1 MDILFC
7 KIRRGNRKSPDNG
20 QGKERLDE
28 MNLTGKR
35 VYHRKFGD
43 GIITEQK
50 ETTIAVAF
58 WNETKMFSYP
68 DCFQTFLEILDTD
81 LKEEIQEEV
90 SHHEHTETAEK
101 KQRINELQTSISSN
115 RHREKDKSVQIKP
128 FASVADFCQ
137 AYRMA
142 LSAEISF
149 IRMTG
154 GKHILLQEGKRI
166 GRDNG
171 QFVYLFESEDE
182 LNYPE
187 GTPVTIWKG
196 QSQISG
202 KILNCEAFS
211 VYVISELD
219 LGAEVEM
226 LNISAEA
233 CYLLQSVSERL
244 MDLSLEPSE
253 IAQNLI
259 CNGWKEIDYRNSD
272 IAKGQETAVRMS
284 LEQPITFVWG
294 PPGTGKTQTLAK
306 IAWAHIDKGERVLM
320 LSYSNV
326 SVDGAILRVA
336 SLKNEV
342 FLGQLVRYGFPK
354 DKRIS
359 EHPYL
364 SSYNLAI
371 NNYPDLLK
379 RRTQLQAEKK
389 RLEKNDP
396 KLIQV
401 EKELNEI
408 RRELRTAESQCVRN
422 AKFVA
427 TTVSKAIVDKE
438 IRNGSFDVV
447 IFDEA
452 SMATIPQI
460 AYAAKLARKNF
471 VCMGDFRQLPP
482 IVQSSK
488 ESPLNADIFQYCGI
502 TQAVDQGSNHK
513 WLCLLDTQYRMH
525 PEIADFAGRSIY
537 NGLLKSANGMTEKR
551 EKTVMA
557 EPFAGRA
564 MEFVDL
570 SGTMSTCIKSSDD
583 SHANVLSAFVTFSL
597 ALKAAQTQEVGII
610 TPYHAQSRLLHAM
623 VRDVNEL
630 EALPHTIKCATVHQ
644 FQGSEEDVI
653 VYDAVDCYRLPF
665 PGALI
670 ASTAGRYADRLFNVA
685 MTRSKGKF
693 ICVANGSFMRNKGMS
708 ENLMFMQMLKSYR
721 ATAPMIPEIIR
732 PDDDLEKYYFDFV
745 EKENQVDEF
754 IKDLAT
760 ARREIRIDIPD
771 SPANSD
777 INTTR
782 IAQALAEAQSRGV
795 KVFVRSESKKNLH
808 PTLKYFAV
816 ENHYLTDPVSLIDKT
831 VTWFGMPESAACFK
845 IEGRTSAIN
854 NRPCIRFWGTHTA
867 KILYGLLEM
876 SQVMDQA
883 KTVEKDAQGTLITDK
898 LSDYVLA
905 HKKCPVCGKP
915 MQLKKSRNQKY
926 FLSCSGYPSCKH
938 TEFVE
943 TEFVEEY
950 FYHKGNK
957 NGMLCPRCGCSL
969 EARISRY
976 GIYVQCCGGKRHK
989 YGLDEI

>member
-1 MDILFC
+1 MD
-7 KIRRGNRKSPDNG
+7 
-20 QGKERLDE
+20 
-28 MNLTGKR
+28 LTGKR
-35 VYHRKFGD
+35 VHHQSFGD
-43 GIITEQK
+43 GVITEQK
-50 ETTIAVAF
+50 KTTIVVTFRDGA
-58 WNETKMFSYP
+58 KMFSYP
-68 DCFQTFLEILDTD
+68 GCFQTYLKILDTD
-81 LKEEIQEEV
+81 LKEDVQEVV
-90 SHHEHTETAEK
+90 SQHEHAETAER

-115 RHREKDKSVQIKP
+115 RRQEKDKSVQIKP

-171 QFVYLFESEDE
+171 QFVYLLESEDE

-211 VYVISELD
+211 VYLISELD

-226 LNISAEA
+226 LDISAEA

-253 IAQNLI
+253 IAQDLI
-259 CNGWKEIDYRNSD
+259 CNGLKEIDYRNSD

-326 SVDGAILRVA
+326 SVDGAILRVT
-336 SLKNEV
+336 SLKNDV
-342 FLGQLVRYGFPK
+342 FPGQLVRYGFPK

-401 EKELNEI
+401 EKELNKI
-408 RRELRTAESQCVRN
+408 RRELRAAESQCVRN

-438 IRNGSFDVV
+438 IRNGAFDVV

-630 EALPHTIKCATVHQ
+630 EALPHAIKCATVHQ

-708 ENLMFMQMLKSYR
+708 ENLMFMQMLKSYH

-732 PDDDLEKYYFDFV
+732 PNDDLEKYYFDFV

-760 ARREIRIDIPD
+760 ARREVRIDIPD

-777 INTTR
+777 INITR

-795 KVFVRSESKKNLH
+795 KVFVRAESKKNLH

-816 ENHYLTDPVSLIDKT
+816 ENHYLTDPIALIDKT

-883 KTVEKDAQGTLITDK
+883 KTVEKDAQGNLITDK

-969 EARISRY
+969 EAKISRY

>member
-1 MDILFC
+1 MFC
-7 KIRRGNRKSPDNG
+7 KIRQGNRKSPDNG

-28 MNLTGKR
+28 MDLTGKR
-35 VYHRKFGD
+35 VHHRSFGD
-43 GIITEQK
+43 GVITEQK
-50 ETTIAVAF
+50 KTTIVVTFRDGA
-58 WNETKMFSYP
+58 KMFSYP
-68 DCFQTFLEILDTD
+68 GCFQTYLKILDTD
-81 LKEEIQEEV
+81 LKEDVQEVV
-90 SHHEHTETAEK
+90 SQHEHAETAER

-115 RHREKDKSVQIKP
+115 RRQEKDKSVQIKP

-171 QFVYLFESEDE
+171 QFVYLLESEDE

-211 VYVISELD
+211 VYLISELD

-253 IAQNLI
+253 IAQDLI
-259 CNGWKEIDYRNSD
+259 CNGLKEIDYRNSD

-294 PPGTGKTQTLAK
+294 PPGTGKTQTLAE

-326 SVDGAILRVA
+326 SVDGAILRVT
-336 SLKNEV
+336 SLKNDV
-342 FLGQLVRYGFPK
+342 FPGQLVRYGFPK

-408 RRELRTAESQCVRN
+408 RRELRAAESQCVRN

-438 IRNGSFDVV
+438 IRNGAFDVV

-630 EALPHTIKCATVHQ
+630 EALPHAIKCATVHQ

-732 PDDDLEKYYFDFV
+732 PNDDLEKYYFDFV

-760 ARREIRIDIPD
+760 ARREVRIDIPD

-795 KVFVRSESKKNLH
+795 KVFVRAESKKNLH

-816 ENHYLTDPVSLIDKT
+816 ENHYLTDPIALIDKT

-883 KTVEKDAQGTLITDK
+883 KTVEKDAQGNLITDK

-969 EARISRY
+969 EAKISRY

>member
-1 MDILFC
+1 MFC
-7 KIRRGNRKSPDNG
+7 KIRPGNRKSPDNG

-28 MNLTGKR
+28 MDLTGKR
-35 VYHRKFGD
+35 VHHRSFGD
-43 GIITEQK
+43 GVITEQK
-50 ETTIAVAF
+50 KTTIVVTFRDGA
-58 WNETKMFSYP
+58 KMFSYP
-68 DCFQTFLEILDTD
+68 GCFQTYLKILDTD
-81 LKEEIQEEV
+81 LKEDVQEVV
-90 SHHEHTETAEK
+90 SQHEHAETAER

-115 RHREKDKSVQIKP
+115 RRQEKDKSVQIKP
-128 FASVADFCQ
+128 FAAVADFCQ

-171 QFVYLFESEDE
+171 QFVYLLESEDE

-211 VYVISELD
+211 VYLISELD

-226 LNISAEA
+226 LDISAEA

-253 IAQNLI
+253 IAQDLI
-259 CNGWKEIDYRNSD
+259 CNGLKEIDYRNSD

-326 SVDGAILRVA
+326 SVDGAILRVT
-336 SLKNEV
+336 SLKNDA
-342 FLGQLVRYGFPK
+342 FPGQLVRYGFPK

-408 RRELRTAESQCVRN
+408 RRELRAAESQCVRN

-438 IRNGSFDVV
+438 IRNGAFDVV

-525 PEIADFAGRSIY
+525 PEIADFAGRFIY

-630 EALPHTIKCATVHQ
+630 EALPHAIKCATVHQ

-732 PDDDLEKYYFDFV
+732 PNDDLEKYYFDFV

-760 ARREIRIDIPD
+760 ARREVRIDIPD

-795 KVFVRSESKKNLH
+795 KVFVRAESKKNLH

-816 ENHYLTDPVSLIDKT
+816 ENHYLTDPIALIDKT

-883 KTVEKDAQGTLITDK
+883 KTVEKDAQGNLITDK

-969 EARISRY
+969 EAKISRY

>member
-1 MDILFC
+1 MD
-7 KIRRGNRKSPDNG
+7 
-20 QGKERLDE
+20 
-28 MNLTGKR
+28 LTGKR
-35 VYHRKFGD
+35 VHHRSFGD
-43 GIITEQK
+43 GVITEQK
-50 ETTIAVAF
+50 KTTIVVTFRDGA
-58 WNETKMFSYP
+58 KMFSYP
-68 DCFQTFLEILDTD
+68 GCFQTYLKILDTD
-81 LKEEIQEEV
+81 LKEDVQEVV
-90 SHHEHTETAEK
+90 SQHEHAETAER

-115 RHREKDKSVQIKP
+115 RRQEKDKSVQIKP

-171 QFVYLFESEDE
+171 QFVYLLESEDE

-211 VYVISELD
+211 VYLISELD

-253 IAQNLI
+253 IAQDLI
-259 CNGWKEIDYRNSD
+259 CNGLKEIDYRNSD

-326 SVDGAILRVA
+326 SVDGAILRVT
-336 SLKNEV
+336 SLKNDV
-342 FLGQLVRYGFPK
+342 FPGQLVRYGFPK

-389 RLEKNDP
+389 RVEKNDP

-408 RRELRTAESQCVRN
+408 RRELRAAESQCVRN

-438 IRNGSFDVV
+438 IRNGAFDVV

-630 EALPHTIKCATVHQ
+630 EALPHAIKCATVHQ

-732 PDDDLEKYYFDFV
+732 PNDDLEKYYFDFV

-760 ARREIRIDIPD
+760 ARREVRIDIPD

-795 KVFVRSESKKNLH
+795 KVFVRAESKKNLH

-816 ENHYLTDPVSLIDKT
+816 ENHYLTDPIALIDKT

-883 KTVEKDAQGTLITDK
+883 KTVEKDAQGNLITDK

-969 EARISRY
+969 EAKISRY

>member
-1 MDILFC
+1 MFC
-7 KIRRGNRKSPDNG
+7 KIRQGNRKSPDNG

-28 MNLTGKR
+28 MDLTGKR
-35 VYHRKFGD
+35 VHHRSFGD
-43 GIITEQK
+43 GVITEQK
-50 ETTIAVAF
+50 KTTIVVTFRDGA
-58 WNETKMFSYP
+58 KMFSYP
-68 DCFQTFLEILDTD
+68 GCFQTYLKILDTD
-81 LKEEIQEEV
+81 LKEDVQEVV
-90 SHHEHTETAEK
+90 SQHEHAETAER

-115 RHREKDKSVQIKP
+115 RRQEKDKSVQIKP

-171 QFVYLFESEDE
+171 QFVYLLESEDE

-211 VYVISELD
+211 VYLISELD

-253 IAQNLI
+253 IAQDLI
-259 CNGWKEIDYRNSD
+259 CNGLKEIDYRNSD
-272 IAKGQETAVRMS
+272 IAKGQETEVRMS

-326 SVDGAILRVA
+326 SVDGAILRVT
-336 SLKNEV
+336 SLKNDV
-342 FLGQLVRYGFPK
+342 FPGQLVRYGFPK

-408 RRELRTAESQCVRN
+408 RRELRAAESQCVRN

-438 IRNGSFDVV
+438 IRNGAFDVV

-630 EALPHTIKCATVHQ
+630 EALPHAIKCATVHQ

-732 PDDDLEKYYFDFV
+732 PNDDLEKYYFDFV

-760 ARREIRIDIPD
+760 ARREVRIDIPD

-795 KVFVRSESKKNLH
+795 KVFVRAESKKNLH

-816 ENHYLTDPVSLIDKT
+816 ENHYLTDPIALIDKT

-883 KTVEKDAQGTLITDK
+883 KTVEKDAQGNLITDK

-969 EARISRY
+969 EAKISRY

>member
-1 MDILFC
+1 MD
-7 KIRRGNRKSPDNG
+7 
-20 QGKERLDE
+20 
-28 MNLTGKR
+28 LTGKR
-35 VYHRKFGD
+35 VHHRSFGD
-43 GIITEQK
+43 GVITEQK
-50 ETTIAVAF
+50 KTTIVVTFRDGA
-58 WNETKMFSYP
+58 KMFSYP
-68 DCFQTFLEILDTD
+68 DCFQTYLKILDTD
-81 LKEEIQEEV
+81 LKEDVQEVV
-90 SHHEHTETAEK
+90 SQHEHAETAER

-115 RHREKDKSVQIKP
+115 RRQEKDKSVQIKP

-171 QFVYLFESEDE
+171 QFVYLLESEDE

-211 VYVISELD
+211 VYLISELD

-253 IAQNLI
+253 IAQDLI
-259 CNGWKEIDYRNSD
+259 CNGLKEIDYRNSD

-326 SVDGAILRVA
+326 SVDGAILRVT
-336 SLKNEV
+336 SLKNDV
-342 FLGQLVRYGFPK
+342 FPGQLVRYGFPK

-408 RRELRTAESQCVRN
+408 RRELRAAESQCVRN

-438 IRNGSFDVV
+438 IRNGAFDVV

-557 EPFAGRA
+557 EPFAGHA

-732 PDDDLEKYYFDFV
+732 PDDDLEKYYLDFV

-795 KVFVRSESKKNLH
+795 KVFVRAESKKNLH

-816 ENHYLTDPVSLIDKT
+816 ENHYLTDPVALIDKT

-883 KTVEKDAQGTLITDK
+883 KTVEKDAQGNLITDK

-969 EARISRY
+969 EAKISRY

>member
-1 MDILFC
+1 MFC
-7 KIRRGNRKSPDNG
+7 KIRQGNRKSPDNG

-28 MNLTGKR
+28 MDLTGKR
-35 VYHRKFGD
+35 VHHRSFGD
-43 GIITEQK
+43 GVITEQK
-50 ETTIAVAF
+50 KTTIVVTFRDGA
-58 WNETKMFSYP
+58 KMFSYP
-68 DCFQTFLEILDTD
+68 GCFQTYLKILDTD
-81 LKEEIQEEV
+81 LKEDVQEVV
-90 SHHEHTETAEK
+90 SQHEHAETAER

-115 RHREKDKSVQIKP
+115 RRQEKDKSVQIKP

-171 QFVYLFESEDE
+171 RFVYLLESEDE

-202 KILNCEAFS
+202 KILNGEAFS
-211 VYVISELD
+211 VYLISELD

-226 LNISAEA
+226 LDISAEA

-253 IAQNLI
+253 IAQDLI
-259 CNGWKEIDYRNSD
+259 CNGLKEIDYRNSD

-326 SVDGAILRVA
+326 SVDGAILRVT
-336 SLKNEV
+336 SLKNDV
-342 FLGQLVRYGFPK
+342 FPGQLVRYGFPK

-438 IRNGSFDVV
+438 IRNGAFDVV

-525 PEIADFAGRSIY
+525 PEIADFEGRSIY

-630 EALPHTIKCATVHQ
+630 EALPHAIKCATVHQ

-721 ATAPMIPEIIR
+721 TTAPMIPEIIC
-732 PDDDLEKYYFDFV
+732 PNDDLEKYYFDFV

-760 ARREIRIDIPD
+760 ARREVRIDIPD

-795 KVFVRSESKKNLH
+795 KVFVRAESKKNLH

-816 ENHYLTDPVSLIDKT
+816 ENHYLTDPIALIDKT

-876 SQVMDQA
+876 SHVMDQA
-883 KTVEKDAQGTLITDK
+883 KTVEKDAQGNLITDK

-969 EARISRY
+969 EAKISRY

>member
-1 MDILFC
+1 MD
-7 KIRRGNRKSPDNG
+7 
-20 QGKERLDE
+20 
-28 MNLTGKR
+28 LTGKR
-35 VYHRKFGD
+35 VHHRSFGD
-43 GIITEQK
+43 GVITEQK
-50 ETTIAVAF
+50 KTTIVVTFRDGA
-58 WNETKMFSYP
+58 KMFSYP
-68 DCFQTFLEILDTD
+68 GCFQTYLKILDTD
-81 LKEEIQEEV
+81 LKEDVQEVV
-90 SHHEHTETAEK
+90 SQHEHAETAER

-115 RHREKDKSVQIKP
+115 RRQEKDKSVQIKP

-171 QFVYLFESEDE
+171 QFVYLLESEDE

-211 VYVISELD
+211 VYLISELD

-253 IAQNLI
+253 IAQDLI
-259 CNGWKEIDYRNSD
+259 CNGLKEIDYRNSD

-326 SVDGAILRVA
+326 SVDGAILRVT
-336 SLKNEV
+336 SLKNDV
-342 FLGQLVRYGFPK
+342 FPGQLVRYGFPK

-408 RRELRTAESQCVRN
+408 RRELRAAESQCVRN

-438 IRNGSFDVV
+438 IRNGAFDVV

-630 EALPHTIKCATVHQ
+630 EALPHAIKCATVHQ

-732 PDDDLEKYYFDFV
+732 PDDDLEKYYLDFV

-795 KVFVRSESKKNLH
+795 KVFVRAESKKNLH

-816 ENHYLTDPVSLIDKT
+816 ENHYLTDPVALIDKT

-883 KTVEKDAQGTLITDK
+883 KTVEKDAQGNLITDK

-969 EARISRY
+969 EAKISRY

>member
-1 MDILFC
+1 MFC
-7 KIRRGNRKSPDNG
+7 KIRQDNRKSPDNG

-28 MNLTGKR
+28 MDLTGKR
-35 VYHRKFGD
+35 VHHRSFGD
-43 GIITEQK
+43 GVITEQK
-50 ETTIAVAF
+50 KTTIVVTFRDGA
-58 WNETKMFSYP
+58 KMFSYP
-68 DCFQTFLEILDTD
+68 GCFQTYLKILDTD
-81 LKEEIQEEV
+81 LKEDVQEVV
-90 SHHEHTETAEK
+90 SQHEHAETAER

-115 RHREKDKSVQIKP
+115 RRQEKDKSVQIKP

-171 QFVYLFESEDE
+171 QFVYLLESEDE

-211 VYVISELD
+211 VYLISELD

-253 IAQNLI
+253 IAQDLI
-259 CNGWKEIDYRNSD
+259 CNGLKEIDYRNSD

-326 SVDGAILRVA
+326 SVDGAILRVT
-336 SLKNEV
+336 SLKNDV
-342 FLGQLVRYGFPK
+342 FPGQLVRYGFPK

-408 RRELRTAESQCVRN
+408 RRELRAAESQCVRN

-438 IRNGSFDVV
+438 IRNGAFDVV

-630 EALPHTIKCATVHQ
+630 EALPHAIKCATVHQ

-732 PDDDLEKYYFDFV
+732 PNDDLEKYYFDFV

-760 ARREIRIDIPD
+760 ARREVRIDIPD

-795 KVFVRSESKKNLH
+795 KVFVRAESKKNLH

-816 ENHYLTDPVSLIDKT
+816 ENHYLTDPIALIDKT

-883 KTVEKDAQGTLITDK
+883 KTVEKDAQGNLITDK

-969 EARISRY
+969 EAKISRY

>member
-1 MDILFC
+1 MD
-7 KIRRGNRKSPDNG
+7 
-20 QGKERLDE
+20 
-28 MNLTGKR
+28 LTGKR
-35 VYHRKFGD
+35 VHHRSFGD
-43 GIITEQK
+43 GVITEQK
-50 ETTIAVAF
+50 KTTIVVTFRDGA
-58 WNETKMFSYP
+58 KMFSYP
-68 DCFQTFLEILDTD
+68 GCFQTYLKILDTD
-81 LKEEIQEEV
+81 LKEDVQEVV
-90 SHHEHTETAEK
+90 SQHEHAETAER

-115 RHREKDKSVQIKP
+115 RRQEKDKSVQIKP

-171 QFVYLFESEDE
+171 RFVYLLESEDE

-202 KILNCEAFS
+202 KILNGEAFS
-211 VYVISELD
+211 VYLISELD

-226 LNISAEA
+226 LDISAEA

-253 IAQNLI
+253 IAQDLI
-259 CNGWKEIDYRNSD
+259 CNGLKEIDYRNSD

-326 SVDGAILRVA
+326 SVDGAILRVT
-336 SLKNEV
+336 SLKNDV
-342 FLGQLVRYGFPK
+342 FPGQLVRYGFPK

-438 IRNGSFDVV
+438 IRNGAFDVV

-630 EALPHTIKCATVHQ
+630 EALPHAIKCATVHQ

-721 ATAPMIPEIIR
+721 TTAPMIPEIIC
-732 PDDDLEKYYFDFV
+732 PNDDLEKYYFDFV

-795 KVFVRSESKKNLH
+795 KVFVRAESKKNLH

-816 ENHYLTDPVSLIDKT
+816 ENHYLTDPIALIDKT

-876 SQVMDQA
+876 SHVMDQA
-883 KTVEKDAQGTLITDK
+883 KTVEKDAQGNLITDK

-969 EARISRY
+969 EAKISRY

>member
-1 MDILFC
+1 MFC
-7 KIRRGNRKSPDNG
+7 KIRQGNRKSPDNG

-28 MNLTGKR
+28 MDLTGKR
-35 VYHRKFGD
+35 VHHRSFGD
-43 GIITEQK
+43 GVITEQK
-50 ETTIAVAF
+50 KTTIVVTFRDGA
-58 WNETKMFSYP
+58 KMFSYP
-68 DCFQTFLEILDTD
+68 GCFQTYLKILDTD
-81 LKEEIQEEV
+81 LKEDVQEVV
-90 SHHEHTETAEK
+90 SQHEHAETAER

-115 RHREKDKSVQIKP
+115 RRQEKDKSVQIKP

-171 QFVYLFESEDE
+171 QFVYLLESEDE

-211 VYVISELD
+211 VYLISELD

-253 IAQNLI
+253 IAQDLI
-259 CNGWKEIDYRNSD
+259 CNGLKEIDYRNSD

-326 SVDGAILRVA
+326 SVDGAILRVT
-336 SLKNEV
+336 SLKNDV
-342 FLGQLVRYGFPK
+342 FPGQLVRYGFPK

-408 RRELRTAESQCVRN
+408 RRELRAAESQCVRN

-438 IRNGSFDVV
+438 IRNGAFDVV

-630 EALPHTIKCATVHQ
+630 EALPHAIKCATVHQ

-732 PDDDLEKYYFDFV
+732 PNDDLEKYYFDFV

-760 ARREIRIDIPD
+760 ARREVRIDIPD

-795 KVFVRSESKKNLH
+795 KVFVRAESKKNLH

-816 ENHYLTDPVSLIDKT
+816 ENHYLTDPIALIDKT

-845 IEGRTSAIN
+845 IEGRISAIN

-883 KTVEKDAQGTLITDK
+883 KTVEKDAQGNLITDK

-969 EARISRY
+969 EAKISRY

>member
-1 MDILFC
+1 MD
-7 KIRRGNRKSPDNG
+7 
-20 QGKERLDE
+20 
-28 MNLTGKR
+28 LTGKR
-35 VYHRKFGD
+35 VHHRSFGD
-43 GIITEQK
+43 GVITEQK
-50 ETTIAVAF
+50 KTTIVVTFRDGA
-58 WNETKMFSYP
+58 KMFSYP
-68 DCFQTFLEILDTD
+68 GCFQTYLKILDTD
-81 LKEEIQEEV
+81 LKEDVQEVV
-90 SHHEHTETAEK
+90 SQHEHAETAER

-115 RHREKDKSVQIKP
+115 RRQEKDKSVQIKP

-171 QFVYLFESEDE
+171 QFVYLLESEDE

-211 VYVISELD
+211 VYLISELD

-226 LNISAEA
+226 LDISAEA

-253 IAQNLI
+253 IAQDLI
-259 CNGWKEIDYRNSD
+259 CNGLKEIDYRNSD

-326 SVDGAILRVA
+326 SVDGAILRVT
-336 SLKNEV
+336 SLKNDV
-342 FLGQLVRYGFPK
+342 FPGQLVRYGFPK

-438 IRNGSFDVV
+438 IRNGAFDVV

-630 EALPHTIKCATVHQ
+630 EALPHAIKCATVHQ

-760 ARREIRIDIPD
+760 ARREVRIDIPD

-795 KVFVRSESKKNLH
+795 KVFVRAESKKNLH

-816 ENHYLTDPVSLIDKT
+816 ENHYLTDPVTLIDKT

-845 IEGRTSAIN
+845 IDGRTSAIN

-883 KTVEKDAQGTLITDK
+883 KTVEKDAQGNLITDK

-969 EARISRY
+969 EAKISRY

>member
-1 MDILFC
+1 MFC
-7 KIRRGNRKSPDNG
+7 KIRQGNRKSPDNG

-28 MNLTGKR
+28 MDLTGKR
-35 VYHRKFGD
+35 VHHRSFGD
-43 GIITEQK
+43 GVITEQK
-50 ETTIAVAF
+50 KTTIVVTFRDGA
-58 WNETKMFSYP
+58 KMFSYP
-68 DCFQTFLEILDTD
+68 GCFQTYLKILDTD
-81 LKEEIQEEV
+81 LKEDVQEVV
-90 SHHEHTETAEK
+90 SQHEHAETAER

-115 RHREKDKSVQIKP
+115 RRQEKDKSVQIKP

-171 QFVYLFESEDE
+171 QFVYLLESEDE

-211 VYVISELD
+211 VYLISELD

-226 LNISAEA
+226 LDISAEA

-253 IAQNLI
+253 IAQDLI
-259 CNGWKEIDYRNSD
+259 CNGLKEIDYRNSD

-326 SVDGAILRVA
+326 SVDGAILRVT
-336 SLKNEV
+336 SLKNDV
-342 FLGQLVRYGFPK
+342 FPGQLVRYGFPK

-438 IRNGSFDVV
+438 IRNGAFDVV

-630 EALPHTIKCATVHQ
+630 EALPHAIKCATVHQ

-721 ATAPMIPEIIR
+721 TTAPMIPEIIC
-732 PDDDLEKYYFDFV
+732 PNDDLEKYYFDFV

-760 ARREIRIDIPD
+760 ARREVRIDIPD

-795 KVFVRSESKKNLH
+795 KVFVRAESKKNLH

-816 ENHYLTDPVSLIDKT
+816 ENHYLTDPIALIDKT

-876 SQVMDQA
+876 SHVMDQA
-883 KTVEKDAQGTLITDK
+883 KTVEKDAQGNLITDK

-915 MQLKKSRNQKY
+915 MQLKKSRSQKY

-969 EARISRY
+969 EAKISRY

>member
-1 MDILFC
+1 MD
-7 KIRRGNRKSPDNG
+7 
-20 QGKERLDE
+20 
-28 MNLTGKR
+28 LTGKR
-35 VYHRKFGD
+35 VHHRSFGD
-43 GIITEQK
+43 GVITEQK
-50 ETTIAVAF
+50 KTTIVVTF
-58 WNETKMFSYP
+58 RDGSKMFSYP
-68 DCFQTFLEILDTD
+68 GCFQTYLKILDTD
-81 LKEEIQEEV
+81 LKEDVQEVV
-90 SHHEHTETAEK
+90 SQHEHAETAER

-115 RHREKDKSVQIKP
+115 RRQEKDKSVQIKP

-171 QFVYLFESEDE
+171 QFVYLLESEDE

-211 VYVISELD
+211 VYLISELD

-259 CNGWKEIDYRNSD
+259 CNGLKEIDYRNSD

-326 SVDGAILRVA
+326 SVDGAILRVT
-336 SLKNEV
+336 SLKNDV
-342 FLGQLVRYGFPK
+342 FPGQLVRYGFPK

-408 RRELRTAESQCVRN
+408 RRELRAAESQCVRN

-438 IRNGSFDVV
+438 IRNGAFDVV

-630 EALPHTIKCATVHQ
+630 EALPHAIKCATVHQ

-732 PDDDLEKYYFDFV
+732 PNDDLEIYYFDFV

-760 ARREIRIDIPD
+760 ARREVRIDIPD

-795 KVFVRSESKKNLH
+795 KVFVRAESKKNLH

-816 ENHYLTDPVSLIDKT
+816 ENHYLTDPIALIDKT

-883 KTVEKDAQGTLITDK
+883 KTVEKDAQGNLITDK

-969 EARISRY
+969 EAKISRY

-989 YGLDEI
+989 YGLDGI

>member
-1 MDILFC
+1 MFC
-7 KIRRGNRKSPDNG
+7 KIRQGNRKSPDNG

-28 MNLTGKR
+28 MDLTGKR
-35 VYHRKFGD
+35 VHHRSFGD
-43 GIITEQK
+43 GVITEQK
-50 ETTIAVAF
+50 KTTIVVTFRDGA
-58 WNETKMFSYP
+58 KMFSYP
-68 DCFQTFLEILDTD
+68 GCFQTYLKILDTD
-81 LKEEIQEEV
+81 LKEDVQEVV
-90 SHHEHTETAEK
+90 SQHEHAETAER

-115 RHREKDKSVQIKP
+115 RRQEKDKSVQIKP

-171 QFVYLFESEDE
+171 QFVYLLESEDE

-211 VYVISELD
+211 VYLISELD

-253 IAQNLI
+253 IAQDLI
-259 CNGWKEIDYRNSD
+259 CNGLKEIDYRNSD

-326 SVDGAILRVA
+326 SVDGAILRVT
-336 SLKNEV
+336 SLKNDV
-342 FLGQLVRYGFPK
+342 FPGQLVRYGFPK

-408 RRELRTAESQCVRN
+408 RRELRAAESQCVRN

-438 IRNGSFDVV
+438 IRNGAFDVV

-537 NGLLKSANGMTEKR
+537 NGLLKFANGMTEKR

-623 VRDVNEL
+623 VRDGNEL
-630 EALPHTIKCATVHQ
+630 EALPHAIKCATVHQ

-732 PDDDLEKYYFDFV
+732 PNDDLEKYYFDFV

-760 ARREIRIDIPD
+760 ARREVRIDIPD

-795 KVFVRSESKKNLH
+795 KVFVRAESKKNLH

-816 ENHYLTDPVSLIDKT
+816 ENHYLTDPIALIDKT

-883 KTVEKDAQGTLITDK
+883 KTVEKDAQGNLITDK

-969 EARISRY
+969 EAKISRY

>member
-1 MDILFC
+1 MFC
-7 KIRRGNRKSPDNG
+7 KIRQGNRKSPDNG

-28 MNLTGKR
+28 MDLTGKR
-35 VYHRKFGD
+35 VHHRSFGD
-43 GIITEQK
+43 GVITEQK
-50 ETTIAVAF
+50 KTTIVVTFRDGA
-58 WNETKMFSYP
+58 KMFSYP
-68 DCFQTFLEILDTD
+68 GCFQTYLKILDTD
-81 LKEEIQEEV
+81 LKEDVQEVV
-90 SHHEHTETAEK
+90 SQHEHAETAER

-115 RHREKDKSVQIKP
+115 RRQEKDKSVQIKP

-171 QFVYLFESEDE
+171 QFVYLLESEDE

-202 KILNCEAFS
+202 KILNGEAFS
-211 VYVISELD
+211 VYLISELD

-226 LNISAEA
+226 LDISAEA

-253 IAQNLI
+253 IAQDLI
-259 CNGWKEIDYRNSD
+259 CNGLKEIDYRNSD

-326 SVDGAILRVA
+326 SVDGAILRVT
-336 SLKNEV
+336 SLKNDV
-342 FLGQLVRYGFPK
+342 FPGQLVRYGFPK

-371 NNYPDLLK
+371 SNYPDLLK

-438 IRNGSFDVV
+438 IRNGAFDVV

-630 EALPHTIKCATVHQ
+630 EALPHAIKCATVHQ

-721 ATAPMIPEIIR
+721 TTAPMIPEIIC
-732 PDDDLEKYYFDFV
+732 PNDDLEKYYFDFV

-760 ARREIRIDIPD
+760 ARREVRIDIPD

-795 KVFVRSESKKNLH
+795 KVFVRAESKKNLH

-816 ENHYLTDPVSLIDKT
+816 ENHYLTDPIALIDKT

-883 KTVEKDAQGTLITDK
+883 KTVEKDAQGNLITDK

>member
-1 MDILFC
+1 MFC
-7 KIRRGNRKSPDNG
+7 KIRQGNRKSPDNG

-28 MNLTGKR
+28 MDLTGKR
-35 VYHRKFGD
+35 VHHRSFGD
-43 GIITEQK
+43 GVITEQK
-50 ETTIAVAF
+50 KTTIVVTF
-58 WNETKMFSYP
+58 RDGTKMFSYP
-68 DCFQTFLEILDTD
+68 GCFQTYLKILDTD
-81 LKEEIQEEV
+81 LKEDVQEVV
-90 SHHEHTETAEK
+90 SQHEHAETAER

-115 RHREKDKSVQIKP
+115 RRQEKDKSVQIKP

-171 QFVYLFESEDE
+171 QFVYLLESEDE

-211 VYVISELD
+211 VYLISELD

-253 IAQNLI
+253 IAQDLI
-259 CNGWKEIDYRNSD
+259 CNGLKEIDYRNSD

-326 SVDGAILRVA
+326 SVDGAILRVT
-336 SLKNEV
+336 SLKNDV
-342 FLGQLVRYGFPK
+342 FPGQLVRYGFPK

-408 RRELRTAESQCVRN
+408 RRELRAAESQCVRN

-438 IRNGSFDVV
+438 IRNGAFDVV

-630 EALPHTIKCATVHQ
+630 EALPHAIKCATVHQ

-732 PDDDLEKYYFDFV
+732 PNDDLEKYYFDFV

-760 ARREIRIDIPD
+760 ARREVRIDIPD

-795 KVFVRSESKKNLH
+795 KVFVRAESKKNLH

-816 ENHYLTDPVSLIDKT
+816 ENHYLTDPIALIDKT

-883 KTVEKDAQGTLITDK
+883 KTVEKDAQGNLITDK

-969 EARISRY
+969 EAKISRY

>member
-1 MDILFC
+1 MD
-7 KIRRGNRKSPDNG
+7 
-20 QGKERLDE
+20 
-28 MNLTGKR
+28 LTGKR
-35 VYHRKFGD
+35 VHHRSFGD
-43 GIITEQK
+43 GVITEQK
-50 ETTIAVAF
+50 KTTIVVTFRDGA
-58 WNETKMFSYP
+58 KMFSYP
-68 DCFQTFLEILDTD
+68 GCFQTYLKILDTD
-81 LKEEIQEEV
+81 LKEDVQEVV
-90 SHHEHTETAEK
+90 SQHEHAETAER

-115 RHREKDKSVQIKP
+115 RRQEKDKSVQIKP

-171 QFVYLFESEDE
+171 QFVYLLESEDE

-196 QSQISG
+196 QISG

-211 VYVISELD
+211 VYLISELD

-253 IAQNLI
+253 IAQDLI
-259 CNGWKEIDYRNSD
+259 CNGLKEIDYRNSD

-326 SVDGAILRVA
+326 SVDGAILRVT
-336 SLKNEV
+336 SLKNDV
-342 FLGQLVRYGFPK
+342 FPGQLVRYGFPK

-408 RRELRTAESQCVRN
+408 RRELRAAESQCVRN

-438 IRNGSFDVV
+438 IRNGAFDVV

-630 EALPHTIKCATVHQ
+630 EALPHAIKCATVHQ

-685 MTRSKGKF
+685 MTQSKGKF

-732 PDDDLEKYYFDFV
+732 PNDDLEKYYFDFV

-760 ARREIRIDIPD
+760 ARREVRIDIPD

-795 KVFVRSESKKNLH
+795 KVFVRAESKKNLH

-816 ENHYLTDPVSLIDKT
+816 ENHYLTDPIALIDKT

-883 KTVEKDAQGTLITDK
+883 KTVEKDAQGNLITDK

-969 EARISRY
+969 EAKISRY

>member
-1 MDILFC
+1 MD
-7 KIRRGNRKSPDNG
+7 
-20 QGKERLDE
+20 
-28 MNLTGKR
+28 LTGKR
-35 VYHRKFGD
+35 VHHRSFGD
-43 GIITEQK
+43 GVITEQK
-50 ETTIAVAF
+50 K
-58 WNETKMFSYP
+58 TKIVVTFRDEAKIFSYP
-68 DCFQTFLEILDTD
+68 DCFQTYLKILDTD
-81 LKEEIQEEV
+81 LKEDVQEVV
-90 SHHEHTETAEK
+90 SQHEHAETAER

-115 RHREKDKSVQIKP
+115 RRQEKDKSVQIKP

-171 QFVYLFESEDE
+171 QFVYLLESEDE

-211 VYVISELD
+211 VYLISELD

-253 IAQNLI
+253 IAQDLI
-259 CNGWKEIDYRNSD
+259 CNGLKEIDYRNSD

-326 SVDGAILRVA
+326 SVDGAILRVT
-336 SLKNEV
+336 SLKNDV
-342 FLGQLVRYGFPK
+342 FPGQLVRYGFPK

-408 RRELRTAESQCVRN
+408 RRELRAAESQCVRN

-438 IRNGSFDVV
+438 IRNGAFDVV

-630 EALPHTIKCATVHQ
+630 EALPHAIKCATVHQ

-732 PDDDLEKYYFDFV
+732 PNDDLEKYYFDFV

-760 ARREIRIDIPD
+760 ARREVRIDIPD

-795 KVFVRSESKKNLH
+795 KVFVRAESKKNLH

-816 ENHYLTDPVSLIDKT
+816 ENHYLTDPIALIDKT

-883 KTVEKDAQGTLITDK
+883 KTVEKDAQGNLITDK

-969 EARISRY
+969 EAKISRY

>member
-1 MDILFC
+1 MFC
-7 KIRRGNRKSPDNG
+7 KIRQGNRKSPDNG

-28 MNLTGKR
+28 MDLTGKR
-35 VYHRKFGD
+35 VHHRSFGD
-43 GIITEQK
+43 GVITEQK
-50 ETTIAVAF
+50 KTTIVVTFRDGA
-58 WNETKMFSYP
+58 KMFSYP
-68 DCFQTFLEILDTD
+68 GCFQTYLKILDTD
-81 LKEEIQEEV
+81 LKEDVQEVV
-90 SHHEHTETAEK
+90 SQHEHAETAER

-115 RHREKDKSVQIKP
+115 RRQEKDKSVQIKP

-171 QFVYLFESEDE
+171 QFVYLLESEDE

-211 VYVISELD
+211 VYLISELD

-253 IAQNLI
+253 IAQDLI
-259 CNGWKEIDYRNSD
+259 CNGLKEIDYRNSD

-326 SVDGAILRVA
+326 SVDGAILRVT
-336 SLKNEV
+336 SLKNDV
-342 FLGQLVRYGFPK
+342 FPGQLVRYGFPK

-408 RRELRTAESQCVRN
+408 RRELRAAESQCVRN

-438 IRNGSFDVV
+438 IRNGAFDVV

-630 EALPHTIKCATVHQ
+630 EALPHAIKCATVHQ

-732 PDDDLEKYYFDFV
+732 PNDDLEKYYFDFV

-760 ARREIRIDIPD
+760 ARREVRIDIPD

-795 KVFVRSESKKNLH
+795 KVFVRAESKKNLH

-816 ENHYLTDPVSLIDKT
+816 ENHYLTDPVALIDKT

-845 IEGRTSAIN
+845 IEGRISAIN

-883 KTVEKDAQGTLITDK
+883 KTVEKDAQGNLITDK

-969 EARISRY
+969 EAKISRY

>member
-1 MDILFC
+1 MFC
-7 KIRRGNRKSPDNG
+7 KIRQGNRKSPDNG

-28 MNLTGKR
+28 MDLTGKR
-35 VYHRKFGD
+35 VHHRSFGD
-43 GIITEQK
+43 GVITEQK
-50 ETTIAVAF
+50 KTTIVVTFRDGA
-58 WNETKMFSYP
+58 KMFSYP
-68 DCFQTFLEILDTD
+68 GCFQTYLKILDTD
-81 LKEEIQEEV
+81 LKEDVQEVV
-90 SHHEHTETAEK
+90 SQHEHAETAER

-115 RHREKDKSVQIKP
+115 RRQEKDKSVQIKP

-171 QFVYLFESEDE
+171 QFVYLLESEDE

-211 VYVISELD
+211 VYLISELD

-253 IAQNLI
+253 IAQDLI
-259 CNGWKEIDYRNSD
+259 CNGLKEIDYRNSD

-326 SVDGAILRVA
+326 SVDGAILRVT
-336 SLKNEV
+336 SLKNDV
-342 FLGQLVRYGFPK
+342 FPGQLVRYGFPK

-389 RLEKNDP
+389 RLEKNDQ

-408 RRELRTAESQCVRN
+408 RRELRAAESQCVRN

-438 IRNGSFDVV
+438 IRNGAFDVV

-630 EALPHTIKCATVHQ
+630 EALPHAIKCATVHQ

-732 PDDDLEKYYFDFV
+732 PNDDLEKYYFDFV

-760 ARREIRIDIPD
+760 ARREVRIDIPD

-795 KVFVRSESKKNLH
+795 KVFVRAESKKNLH

-816 ENHYLTDPVSLIDKT
+816 ENHYLTDPIALIDKT

-883 KTVEKDAQGTLITDK
+883 KTVEKDAQGNLITDK

-969 EARISRY
+969 EAKISRY

>member
-1 MDILFC
+1 MFC
-7 KIRRGNRKSPDNG
+7 KIRQGNRKSPDNG

-28 MNLTGKR
+28 MDLTGKR
-35 VYHRKFGD
+35 VHHRSFGD
-43 GIITEQK
+43 GVITEQK
-50 ETTIAVAF
+50 KTTIVVTFRDGA
-58 WNETKMFSYP
+58 KMFSYP
-68 DCFQTFLEILDTD
+68 GCFQTYLKILDTD
-81 LKEEIQEEV
+81 LKEDVQEVV
-90 SHHEHTETAEK
+90 SQHEHAETAER

-115 RHREKDKSVQIKP
+115 RRQEKDKSVQIKP

-171 QFVYLFESEDE
+171 QFVYLLESEDE

-211 VYVISELD
+211 VYLISELD

-253 IAQNLI
+253 IAQDLI
-259 CNGWKEIDYRNSD
+259 CNGLKEIDYRNSD
-272 IAKGQETAVRMS
+272 IAKGQEIAVRMS

-294 PPGTGKTQTLAK
+294 PPGTGKTQTLAE

-326 SVDGAILRVA
+326 SVDGAILRVT
-336 SLKNEV
+336 SLKNDV
-342 FLGQLVRYGFPK
+342 FPGQLVRYGFPK

-408 RRELRTAESQCVRN
+408 RRELREAESQCVRN

-630 EALPHTIKCATVHQ
+630 EALPHAIKCATVHQ

-732 PDDDLEKYYFDFV
+732 PNDDLEKYYFDFV

-760 ARREIRIDIPD
+760 ARREVRIDIPD

-782 IAQALAEAQSRGV
+782 IAQALAEAQSRGI
-795 KVFVRSESKKNLH
+795 KVFVRAESKKNLH

-816 ENHYLTDPVSLIDKT
+816 ENHYLTDPIALIDKT

-883 KTVEKDAQGTLITDK
+883 KTVEKDAQGNLITDK

-969 EARISRY
+969 EAKISRY

>member
-1 MDILFC
+1 MD
-7 KIRRGNRKSPDNG
+7 
-20 QGKERLDE
+20 
-28 MNLTGKR
+28 LTGKR
-35 VYHRKFGD
+35 VHHRSFGD
-43 GIITEQK
+43 GVITEQK
-50 ETTIAVAF
+50 KTTIVVTFRDGA
-58 WNETKMFSYP
+58 KMFSYP
-68 DCFQTFLEILDTD
+68 GCFQTYLKILDTD
-81 LKEEIQEEV
+81 LKEDVQEVV
-90 SHHEHTETAEK
+90 SQHEHAETAER

-115 RHREKDKSVQIKP
+115 RRQEKDKSVQIKP

-171 QFVYLFESEDE
+171 QFVYLLESEDE

-211 VYVISELD
+211 VYLISELD

-253 IAQNLI
+253 IAQDLI
-259 CNGWKEIDYRNSD
+259 CNGLKEIDYRNSD

-326 SVDGAILRVA
+326 SVDGAILRVT
-336 SLKNEV
+336 SLKNDV
-342 FLGQLVRYGFPK
+342 FPGQLVRYGFPK

-408 RRELRTAESQCVRN
+408 RRELRAAESQCVRN

-438 IRNGSFDVV
+438 IRNGAFDVV

-630 EALPHTIKCATVHQ
+630 EALPHAIKCATVHQ

-653 VYDAVDCYRLPF
+653 IYDAVDCYRLPF

-732 PDDDLEKYYFDFV
+732 PNDDLEKYYFDFV

-760 ARREIRIDIPD
+760 ARREVRIDIPD

-795 KVFVRSESKKNLH
+795 KVFVRAESKKNLH

-816 ENHYLTDPVSLIDKT
+816 ENHYLTDPIALIDKT

-883 KTVEKDAQGTLITDK
+883 KTVEKDAQGNLITDK

-969 EARISRY
+969 EAKISRY

>member
-1 MDILFC
+1 
-7 KIRRGNRKSPDNG
+7 
-20 QGKERLDE
+20 
-28 MNLTGKR
+28 
-35 VYHRKFGD
+35 
-43 GIITEQK
+43 
-50 ETTIAVAF
+50 
-58 WNETKMFSYP
+58 MFSYP
-68 DCFQTFLEILDTD
+68 SCFQTYLKILDTD
-81 LKEEIQEEV
+81 LKEDVQEVV
-90 SHHEHTETAEK
+90 SQHEHAETAER

-115 RHREKDKSVQIKP
+115 RRQEKDKSVQIKP

-171 QFVYLFESEDE
+171 RFVYLLESEDE

-202 KILNCEAFS
+202 KILNGEAFS
-211 VYVISELD
+211 VYLISELD

-226 LNISAEA
+226 LDISAEA

-253 IAQNLI
+253 IAQDLI
-259 CNGWKEIDYRNSD
+259 CNGLKEIDYRNSD

-326 SVDGAILRVA
+326 SVDGAILRVT
-336 SLKNEV
+336 SLKNDV
-342 FLGQLVRYGFPK
+342 FPGQLVRYGFPK

-438 IRNGSFDVV
+438 IRNGAFDVV

-630 EALPHTIKCATVHQ
+630 EALPHAIKCATVHQ

-721 ATAPMIPEIIR
+721 TTAPMIPEIIC
-732 PDDDLEKYYFDFV
+732 PNDDLEKYYFDFV

-760 ARREIRIDIPD
+760 ARREVRIDIPD

-795 KVFVRSESKKNLH
+795 KVFVRAESKKNLH

-816 ENHYLTDPVSLIDKT
+816 ENHYLTDPIALIDKT

-876 SQVMDQA
+876 SHVMDQA
-883 KTVEKDAQGTLITDK
+883 KTVEKDAQGNLITDK

-969 EARISRY
+969 EAKISRY

>member
-1 MDILFC
+1 MD
-7 KIRRGNRKSPDNG
+7 
-20 QGKERLDE
+20 
-28 MNLTGKR
+28 LTGKR
-35 VYHRKFGD
+35 VHHRSFGD
-43 GIITEQK
+43 GVITEQK
-50 ETTIAVAF
+50 KTTIVVTFRDGA
-58 WNETKMFSYP
+58 KMFSYP
-68 DCFQTFLEILDTD
+68 GCFQTYLKILDTD
-81 LKEEIQEEV
+81 LKEDVQEVV
-90 SHHEHTETAEK
+90 SQHEHAETAER

-115 RHREKDKSVQIKP
+115 RRQEKDKSVQIKP

-171 QFVYLFESEDE
+171 RFVYLLESEDE

-202 KILNCEAFS
+202 KILNGEAFS
-211 VYVISELD
+211 VYLISELD

-226 LNISAEA
+226 LDISAEA

-253 IAQNLI
+253 IAQDLI
-259 CNGWKEIDYRNSD
+259 CNGLKEIDYRNSD

-326 SVDGAILRVA
+326 SVDGAILRVT
-336 SLKNEV
+336 SLKNDV
-342 FLGQLVRYGFPK
+342 FPGQLVRYGFPK

-438 IRNGSFDVV
+438 IRNGAFDVV

-630 EALPHTIKCATVHQ
+630 EALPHAIKCATVHQ

-721 ATAPMIPEIIR
+721 TTAPMIPEIIC
-732 PDDDLEKYYFDFV
+732 PNDDLEKYYFDFV

-760 ARREIRIDIPD
+760 ARREVRIDIPD

-795 KVFVRSESKKNLH
+795 KVFVRAESKKNLH

-816 ENHYLTDPVSLIDKT
+816 ENHYLTDPIALIDKT

-845 IEGRTSAIN
+845 IEGRTNAIN

-876 SQVMDQA
+876 SHVMDQA
-883 KTVEKDAQGTLITDK
+883 KTVEKDAQGNLITDK

-969 EARISRY
+969 EAKISRY

>member
-1 MDILFC
+1 MD
-7 KIRRGNRKSPDNG
+7 
-20 QGKERLDE
+20 
-28 MNLTGKR
+28 LTGKR
-35 VYHRKFGD
+35 VHHRSFGD
-43 GIITEQK
+43 GVITEQK
-50 ETTIAVAF
+50 KTTIVVTFRDGA
-58 WNETKMFSYP
+58 KMFSYP
-68 DCFQTFLEILDTD
+68 GCFQTYLKILDTD
-81 LKEEIQEEV
+81 LKEDVQEVV
-90 SHHEHTETAEK
+90 SQHEHAETAER

-115 RHREKDKSVQIKP
+115 RRQEKDKSVQIKP

-171 QFVYLFESEDE
+171 RFVYLLESEDE

-211 VYVISELD
+211 VYLISELD

-226 LNISAEA
+226 LDISAEA

-253 IAQNLI
+253 IAQDLI
-259 CNGWKEIDYRNSD
+259 CNGLKEIDYRNSD

-326 SVDGAILRVA
+326 SVDGAILRVT
-336 SLKNEV
+336 SLKNDV
-342 FLGQLVRYGFPK
+342 FPGQLVRYGFPK

-438 IRNGSFDVV
+438 IRNGAFDVV

-630 EALPHTIKCATVHQ
+630 EALPHAIKCATVHQ

-721 ATAPMIPEIIR
+721 TTAPMIPEIIC
-732 PDDDLEKYYFDFV
+732 PNDDLEKYYFDFV

-760 ARREIRIDIPD
+760 ARREVRIDIPD

-795 KVFVRSESKKNLH
+795 KVFVRAESKKNLH

-816 ENHYLTDPVSLIDKT
+816 ENHYLTDPIALIDKT

-876 SQVMDQA
+876 SHVMDQA
-883 KTVEKDAQGTLITDK
+883 KTVEKDAQGNLITDK

-969 EARISRY
+969 EAKISRY

>member
-1 MDILFC
+1 MFC
-7 KIRRGNRKSPDNG
+7 KIRQGNRKSPDNG

-28 MNLTGKR
+28 MDLTGKR
-35 VYHRKFGD
+35 VHHRSFGD
-43 GIITEQK
+43 GVITEQK
-50 ETTIAVAF
+50 KTTIVVTFRDGA
-58 WNETKMFSYP
+58 KMFSYP
-68 DCFQTFLEILDTD
+68 GCFQTYLKILDTD
-81 LKEEIQEEV
+81 LKEDVQEVV
-90 SHHEHTETAEK
+90 SQHEHAETAER

-115 RHREKDKSVQIKP
+115 RRQEKDKSVQIKP

-171 QFVYLFESEDE
+171 QFVYLLESEDE

-211 VYVISELD
+211 VYLISELD

-253 IAQNLI
+253 IAQDLI
-259 CNGWKEIDYRNSD
+259 CNGLKEIDYRNSD

-326 SVDGAILRVA
+326 SVDGAILRVT
-336 SLKNEV
+336 SLKNDV
-342 FLGQLVRYGFPK
+342 FPGQLVRYGFPK

-408 RRELRTAESQCVRN
+408 RRELRAAESQCVRN

-438 IRNGSFDVV
+438 IRNGAFDVV

-488 ESPLNADIFQYCGI
+488 ESPLNADIFQYCEI

-610 TPYHAQSRLLHAM
+610 TPYHVQSRLLHAM

-630 EALPHTIKCATVHQ
+630 EALPHAIKCATVHQ

-732 PDDDLEKYYFDFV
+732 PNDDLEKYYFDFV

-760 ARREIRIDIPD
+760 ARREVRIDIPD

-795 KVFVRSESKKNLH
+795 KVFVRAESKKNLH

-816 ENHYLTDPVSLIDKT
+816 ENHYLTDPIALIDKT

-845 IEGRTSAIN
+845 IEGRISAIN

-883 KTVEKDAQGTLITDK
+883 KTVEKDAQGNLITDK

-969 EARISRY
+969 EAKISRY

>member
-1 MDILFC
+1 
-7 KIRRGNRKSPDNG
+7 
-20 QGKERLDE
+20 
-28 MNLTGKR
+28 
-35 VYHRKFGD
+35 
-43 GIITEQK
+43 
-50 ETTIAVAF
+50 
-58 WNETKMFSYP
+58 MFSYP
-68 DCFQTFLEILDTD
+68 GCFQTYLKILDTD
-81 LKEEIQEEV
+81 LKEDVQEVV
-90 SHHEHTETAEK
+90 SQHEHAETAER

-115 RHREKDKSVQIKP
+115 RRQEKDKSVQIKP

-171 QFVYLFESEDE
+171 QFVYLLESEDE

-187 GTPVTIWKG
+187 GTPGTIWKG

-211 VYVISELD
+211 VYLISELD

-253 IAQNLI
+253 IAQDLI
-259 CNGWKEIDYRNSD
+259 CNGLKEIDYRNSD

-326 SVDGAILRVA
+326 SVDGAILRVT
-336 SLKNEV
+336 SLKNDV
-342 FLGQLVRYGFPK
+342 FPGQLVRYGFPK

-408 RRELRTAESQCVRN
+408 RRELRAAESQCVRN

-438 IRNGSFDVV
+438 IRNGAFDVV

-630 EALPHTIKCATVHQ
+630 EALPHAIKCATVHQ

-760 ARREIRIDIPD
+760 ARREVRIDIPD

-795 KVFVRSESKKNLH
+795 KVFVRAESKKNLH

-816 ENHYLTDPVSLIDKT
+816 ENHYLTDPVTLIDKT

-876 SQVMDQA
+876 SHVMDQA
-883 KTVEKDAQGTLITDK
+883 KTVEKDAQGNLITDK

-969 EARISRY
+969 EAKISRY

>member
-1 MDILFC
+1 MFC
-7 KIRRGNRKSPDNG
+7 KIRQGNRKSPDNG

-28 MNLTGKR
+28 MDLTGKR
-35 VYHRKFGD
+35 VHHRSFGD
-43 GIITEQK
+43 GVITEQK
-50 ETTIAVAF
+50 KTTIVVTFRDGA
-58 WNETKMFSYP
+58 KMFSYP
-68 DCFQTFLEILDTD
+68 GCFQTYLKILDTD
-81 LKEEIQEEV
+81 LKEDVQEVV
-90 SHHEHTETAEK
+90 SQHEHAETAER

-115 RHREKDKSVQIKP
+115 RRQEKDKSVQIKP

-171 QFVYLFESEDE
+171 QFVYLLESEDE

-211 VYVISELD
+211 VYLISELD

-233 CYLLQSVSERL
+233 CYLLQSVPERL

-253 IAQNLI
+253 IAQDLI
-259 CNGWKEIDYRNSD
+259 CNGLKEIDYRNSD

-326 SVDGAILRVA
+326 SVDGAILRVT
-336 SLKNEV
+336 SLKNDV
-342 FLGQLVRYGFPK
+342 FPGQLVRYGFPK

-408 RRELRTAESQCVRN
+408 RRELRAAESQCVRN

-438 IRNGSFDVV
+438 IRNGAFDVV

-597 ALKAAQTQEVGII
+597 ALKAAQTQKVGII

-630 EALPHTIKCATVHQ
+630 EALPHAIKCATVHQ

-760 ARREIRIDIPD
+760 ARREVRIDIPD

-795 KVFVRSESKKNLH
+795 KVFVRAESKKNLH

-816 ENHYLTDPVSLIDKT
+816 ENHYLTDPIALIDKT

-845 IEGRTSAIN
+845 IEGRASAIN

-883 KTVEKDAQGTLITDK
+883 KTVEKDAQGNLITDK
-898 LSDYVLA
+898 LSDYGLA

-969 EARISRY
+969 EAKISRY

>member
-1 MDILFC
+1 
-7 KIRRGNRKSPDNG
+7 
-20 QGKERLDE
+20 
-28 MNLTGKR
+28 
-35 VYHRKFGD
+35 
-43 GIITEQK
+43 
-50 ETTIAVAF
+50 
-58 WNETKMFSYP
+58 MFSYP
-68 DCFQTFLEILDTD
+68 GCFQTYLKILDTD
-81 LKEEIQEEV
+81 LKEDVQEVV
-90 SHHEHTETAEK
+90 SQHEHAETAER

-115 RHREKDKSVQIKP
+115 RRQEKDKSVQIKP

-171 QFVYLFESEDE
+171 QFVYLLESEDE

-211 VYVISELD
+211 VYLISELD

-253 IAQNLI
+253 IAQDLI
-259 CNGWKEIDYRNSD
+259 CNGLKEIDYRNSD

-326 SVDGAILRVA
+326 SVDGAILRVT
-336 SLKNEV
+336 SLKNDV
-342 FLGQLVRYGFPK
+342 FPGQLVRYGFPK

-408 RRELRTAESQCVRN
+408 RRELRAAESQCVRN

-438 IRNGSFDVV
+438 IRNGAFDVV

-630 EALPHTIKCATVHQ
+630 EALPHAIKCATVHQ

-732 PDDDLEKYYFDFV
+732 PNDDLEKYYFDFV

-760 ARREIRIDIPD
+760 ARCEVRIDIPD

-795 KVFVRSESKKNLH
+795 KVFARAESKKNLH

-816 ENHYLTDPVSLIDKT
+816 ENHYLTDPIALIDKT

-883 KTVEKDAQGTLITDK
+883 KTVEKDAQGNLITDK

-969 EARISRY
+969 EAKISRY

>member
-1 MDILFC
+1 MD
-7 KIRRGNRKSPDNG
+7 
-20 QGKERLDE
+20 
-28 MNLTGKR
+28 LTGKR
-35 VYHRKFGD
+35 VHHRSFGD
-43 GIITEQK
+43 GVITEQK
-50 ETTIAVAF
+50 KTTIVVTFRDGA
-58 WNETKMFSYP
+58 KMFSYP
-68 DCFQTFLEILDTD
+68 GCFQTYLKILDTD
-81 LKEEIQEEV
+81 LKEDVQEVV
-90 SHHEHTETAEK
+90 SQHEHAETAER

-115 RHREKDKSVQIKP
+115 RRQEKDKSVQIKP

-171 QFVYLFESEDE
+171 QFVYLLESEDE

-211 VYVISELD
+211 VYLISELD

-226 LNISAEA
+226 LDISAEA

-253 IAQNLI
+253 IAQDLI
-259 CNGWKEIDYRNSD
+259 CNGLKEIDYRNSD

-326 SVDGAILRVA
+326 SVDGAILRVT
-336 SLKNEV
+336 SLKNDV
-342 FLGQLVRYGFPK
+342 FPGQLVRYGFPK

-438 IRNGSFDVV
+438 IRNGAFDVV

-551 EKTVMA
+551 EKTVTA

-630 EALPHTIKCATVHQ
+630 EALPHAIKCATVHQ

-760 ARREIRIDIPD
+760 ARREVRIDIPD

-795 KVFVRSESKKNLH
+795 KVFVRAESKKNLH

-816 ENHYLTDPVSLIDKT
+816 ENHYLTDPVTLIDKT

-854 NRPCIRFWGTHTA
+854 NRPCIRFLGTHTA

-876 SQVMDQA
+876 SRVMDQA
-883 KTVEKDAQGTLITDK
+883 KTVEKDAQGNLITDK

-969 EARISRY
+969 EAKISRY

>member
-1 MDILFC
+1 MFC
-7 KIRRGNRKSPDNG
+7 KIRQGNRKSPDNG

-28 MNLTGKR
+28 MDLTGKR
-35 VYHRKFGD
+35 VHHRSFGD
-43 GIITEQK
+43 GVITEQK
-50 ETTIAVAF
+50 KTTIVVTFRDGA
-58 WNETKMFSYP
+58 KMFSYP
-68 DCFQTFLEILDTD
+68 GCFQTYLKILDTD
-81 LKEEIQEEV
+81 LKEDVQEVV
-90 SHHEHTETAEK
+90 SQHEHAETAER

-115 RHREKDKSVQIKP
+115 RRQEKDKSVQIKP

-171 QFVYLFESEDE
+171 QFVYLLESEDE

-211 VYVISELD
+211 VYLISELD

-253 IAQNLI
+253 IAQDLI
-259 CNGWKEIDYRNSD
+259 CNGLKEIDYRNSD

-326 SVDGAILRVA
+326 SVDGAILRVT
-336 SLKNEV
+336 SLKNDV
-342 FLGQLVRYGFPK
+342 FPGQLVRYGFPK

-379 RRTQLQAEKK
+379 KRTQLQAEKK

-408 RRELRTAESQCVRN
+408 RRELRAAESQCVRN

-438 IRNGSFDVV
+438 IRNGAFDVV

-630 EALPHTIKCATVHQ
+630 EALPHAIKCATVHQ

-732 PDDDLEKYYFDFV
+732 PNDDLEKYYFDFV

-760 ARREIRIDIPD
+760 ARREVRIDIPD

-795 KVFVRSESKKNLH
+795 KVFVRAESKKNLH

-816 ENHYLTDPVSLIDKT
+816 ENHYLTDPIALIDKT

-883 KTVEKDAQGTLITDK
+883 KTVEKDAQGNLITDK

-969 EARISRY
+969 EAKISRY

>member
-1 MDILFC
+1 MD
-7 KIRRGNRKSPDNG
+7 
-20 QGKERLDE
+20 
-28 MNLTGKR
+28 LTGKR
-35 VYHRKFGD
+35 VHHRSFGD
-43 GIITEQK
+43 GVITEQK
-50 ETTIAVAF
+50 KTTIVVTFRDGA
-58 WNETKMFSYP
+58 KMFSYP
-68 DCFQTFLEILDTD
+68 GCFQTYLKILDTD
-81 LKEEIQEEV
+81 LKEDVQEVV
-90 SHHEHTETAEK
+90 SQHEHAETAER

-115 RHREKDKSVQIKP
+115 RRQEKDKSVQIKP

-171 QFVYLFESEDE
+171 QFVYLLESEDE

-211 VYVISELD
+211 VYLISELD

-253 IAQNLI
+253 IAQDLI
-259 CNGWKEIDYRNSD
+259 CNGLKEIDYRNLD

-326 SVDGAILRVA
+326 SVDGAILRVT
-336 SLKNEV
+336 SLKNDV
-342 FLGQLVRYGFPK
+342 FPGQLVRYGFPK

-408 RRELRTAESQCVRN
+408 RRELRAAESQCVRN

-438 IRNGSFDVV
+438 IRNGAFDVV

-525 PEIADFAGRSIY
+525 PKIADFAGRSIY

-630 EALPHTIKCATVHQ
+630 EALPHAIKCATVHQ

-732 PDDDLEKYYFDFV
+732 PNDDLEKYYFDFV

-760 ARREIRIDIPD
+760 ARREVRIDIPD

-795 KVFVRSESKKNLH
+795 KVFVRAESKKNLH

-816 ENHYLTDPVSLIDKT
+816 ENHYLTDPIALIDKT

-876 SQVMDQA
+876 SQMMDQA
-883 KTVEKDAQGTLITDK
+883 KTVEKDAQGNLITDK

-969 EARISRY
+969 EAKISRY
-976 GIYVQCCGGKRHK
+976 GIYVQCCGGKKHK

>member
-1 MDILFC
+1 MFC
-7 KIRRGNRKSPDNG
+7 KIRQGNRKSPDNG

-28 MNLTGKR
+28 MDLTGKR
-35 VYHRKFGD
+35 VHHRSFGD
-43 GIITEQK
+43 GVITEQK
-50 ETTIAVAF
+50 KTTIVVTFRDGA
-58 WNETKMFSYP
+58 KMFSYP
-68 DCFQTFLEILDTD
+68 GCFQTYLKILDTD
-81 LKEEIQEEV
+81 LKEDVQEVV
-90 SHHEHTETAEK
+90 SQHEHAETAER

-115 RHREKDKSVQIKP
+115 RRQEKDKSVQIKP

-171 QFVYLFESEDE
+171 QFVYLLESEDE

-211 VYVISELD
+211 VYLISELD

-253 IAQNLI
+253 IAQDLI
-259 CNGWKEIDYRNSD
+259 CNGLKEIDYRNSD

-326 SVDGAILRVA
+326 SVDGAILRVT
-336 SLKNEV
+336 SLKNDV
-342 FLGQLVRYGFPK
+342 FPGQLVRYGFPK

-408 RRELRTAESQCVRN
+408 RRELRAAESQCVRN

-438 IRNGSFDVV
+438 IRNGAFDVV

-557 EPFAGRA
+557 EPFAGCA

-732 PDDDLEKYYFDFV
+732 PDDDLEKYYLDFV

-795 KVFVRSESKKNLH
+795 KVFVRAESKKNLH

-816 ENHYLTDPVSLIDKT
+816 ENHYLTDPIALIDKT

-883 KTVEKDAQGTLITDK
+883 KTVEKDAQGNLITDK

-969 EARISRY
+969 EAKISRY

>member
-1 MDILFC
+1 MFC
-7 KIRRGNRKSPDNG
+7 KIRQGNRKSPDNG

-28 MNLTGKR
+28 MDLTGKR
-35 VYHRKFGD
+35 VHHRSFGD
-43 GIITEQK
+43 GVITEQK
-50 ETTIAVAF
+50 KTTIVVTFRDGA
-58 WNETKMFSYP
+58 KMFSYP
-68 DCFQTFLEILDTD
+68 GCFQTYLKILDTD
-81 LKEEIQEEV
+81 LKEDVQEVV
-90 SHHEHTETAEK
+90 SQHEHAETAER

-115 RHREKDKSVQIKP
+115 RRQEKDKSVQIKP

-171 QFVYLFESEDE
+171 QFVYLLESEDE

-211 VYVISELD
+211 VYLISELD

-253 IAQNLI
+253 IAQDLI
-259 CNGWKEIDYRNSD
+259 CNGLKEIDYRNSD

-326 SVDGAILRVA
+326 SVDGAILRVT
-336 SLKNEV
+336 SLKNDV
-342 FLGQLVRYGFPK
+342 FPGQLVRYGFPK

-408 RRELRTAESQCVRN
+408 RRELRAAESQCVRN

-438 IRNGSFDVV
+438 IRNGAFDVV

-630 EALPHTIKCATVHQ
+630 EALPHAIKCATVHQ

-721 ATAPMIPEIIR
+721 ATAPMNPEIIR
-732 PDDDLEKYYFDFV
+732 PNDDLEKYYFDFV

-760 ARREIRIDIPD
+760 ARREVRIDIPD

-795 KVFVRSESKKNLH
+795 KVFVRAESKKNLH

-816 ENHYLTDPVSLIDKT
+816 ENHYLTDPIALIDKT

-883 KTVEKDAQGTLITDK
+883 KTVEKDAQGNLITDK

-969 EARISRY
+969 EAKISRY

>member
-1 MDILFC
+1 MFC
-7 KIRRGNRKSPDNG
+7 KIRQGNRKSPDNG

-28 MNLTGKR
+28 MDLTGKR
-35 VYHRKFGD
+35 VHHRSFGD
-43 GIITEQK
+43 GVITEQK
-50 ETTIAVAF
+50 KTTIVVTFRDGA
-58 WNETKMFSYP
+58 KMFSYP
-68 DCFQTFLEILDTD
+68 GCFQTYLKILDTD
-81 LKEEIQEEV
+81 LKEDVQEVV
-90 SHHEHTETAEK
+90 SQHEHAETAER

-115 RHREKDKSVQIKP
+115 RRQEKDKSVQIKP

-171 QFVYLFESEDE
+171 QFVYLLESEDE

-211 VYVISELD
+211 VYLISELD

-253 IAQNLI
+253 IAQDLI
-259 CNGWKEIDYRNSD
+259 CNGLKEIDYRNSD

-294 PPGTGKTQTLAK
+294 PPGTGKTQTLAE

-326 SVDGAILRVA
+326 SVDGAILRVT
-336 SLKNEV
+336 SLKNDV
-342 FLGQLVRYGFPK
+342 FPGQLVRYGFPK

-408 RRELRTAESQCVRN
+408 RRELRAAESQCVRN

-438 IRNGSFDVV
+438 IRNGAFDVV

-630 EALPHTIKCATVHQ
+630 EALPHAIKCATVHQ

-721 ATAPMIPEIIR
+721 ATAPIIPEIIR
-732 PDDDLEKYYFDFV
+732 PNDDLEKYYFDFV

-760 ARREIRIDIPD
+760 ARREVRIDIPD

-795 KVFVRSESKKNLH
+795 KVFVRAESKKNLH

-816 ENHYLTDPVSLIDKT
+816 ENHYLTDPIALIDKT

-883 KTVEKDAQGTLITDK
+883 KTVEKDAQGNLITDK

-969 EARISRY
+969 EAKISRY

>member
-1 MDILFC
+1 MD
-7 KIRRGNRKSPDNG
+7 
-20 QGKERLDE
+20 
-28 MNLTGKR
+28 LTGKR
-35 VYHRKFGD
+35 VHHRSFGD
-43 GIITEQK
+43 GVITEQK
-50 ETTIAVAF
+50 KTTIVVTFRDGA
-58 WNETKMFSYP
+58 KMFSYP
-68 DCFQTFLEILDTD
+68 GCFQTYLKILDTD
-81 LKEEIQEEV
+81 LKEDVQEVV
-90 SHHEHTETAEK
+90 SQHEHAETAER

-115 RHREKDKSVQIKP
+115 RRQEKDKSVQIKP

-171 QFVYLFESEDE
+171 RFVYLLESEGE

-202 KILNCEAFS
+202 KILNGEAFS
-211 VYVISELD
+211 VYLISELD

-226 LNISAEA
+226 LDISAEA

-253 IAQNLI
+253 IAQDLI
-259 CNGWKEIDYRNSD
+259 CNGLKEIDYRNSD

-326 SVDGAILRVA
+326 SVDGAILRVT
-336 SLKNEV
+336 SLKNDV
-342 FLGQLVRYGFPK
+342 FPGQLVRYGFPK

-379 RRTQLQAEKK
+379 RRMQLQAEKK

-438 IRNGSFDVV
+438 IRNGAFDVV

-630 EALPHTIKCATVHQ
+630 EALPHAIKCATVHQ

-721 ATAPMIPEIIR
+721 TTAPMIPEIIC
-732 PDDDLEKYYFDFV
+732 PNDDLEKYYFDFV

-760 ARREIRIDIPD
+760 ARREVRIDIPD

-795 KVFVRSESKKNLH
+795 KVFVRAESKKNLH

-816 ENHYLTDPVSLIDKT
+816 ENHYLTDPIALIDKT

-876 SQVMDQA
+876 SHVMDQA
-883 KTVEKDAQGTLITDK
+883 KTVEKDAQGNLITDK

-969 EARISRY
+969 EAKISRY

>member
-1 MDILFC
+1 
-7 KIRRGNRKSPDNG
+7 
-20 QGKERLDE
+20 
-28 MNLTGKR
+28 
-35 VYHRKFGD
+35 
-43 GIITEQK
+43 
-50 ETTIAVAF
+50 
-58 WNETKMFSYP
+58 MFSYP
-68 DCFQTFLEILDTD
+68 GCFQTYLKILDTD
-81 LKEEIQEEV
+81 LKEDVQEVV
-90 SHHEHTETAEK
+90 SQHEHAETAER

-115 RHREKDKSVQIKP
+115 RRQEKDKSVQIKP

-171 QFVYLFESEDE
+171 QFVYLLESEDE

-211 VYVISELD
+211 VYLISELD

-226 LNISAEA
+226 LDISAEA

-253 IAQNLI
+253 IAQDLI
-259 CNGWKEIDYRNSD
+259 CNGLKEIDYRNSD

-326 SVDGAILRVA
+326 SVDGAILRVT
-336 SLKNEV
+336 SLKNDV
-342 FLGQLVRYGFPK
+342 FPGQLVRYGFPK

-408 RRELRTAESQCVRN
+408 RRELRAAESQCVRN

-438 IRNGSFDVV
+438 IRNGAFDVV

-630 EALPHTIKCATVHQ
+630 EALPHAIKCATVHQ

-732 PDDDLEKYYFDFV
+732 PNDDLEKYYFDFV

-760 ARREIRIDIPD
+760 ARREVRIDIPD

-795 KVFVRSESKKNLH
+795 KVFVRAESKKNLH

-816 ENHYLTDPVSLIDKT
+816 ENHYLTDPIALIDKT

-883 KTVEKDAQGTLITDK
+883 KTVEKDAQGNLITDK

-969 EARISRY
+969 EAKISRY

>member
-1 MDILFC
+1 
-7 KIRRGNRKSPDNG
+7 
-20 QGKERLDE
+20 
-28 MNLTGKR
+28 
-35 VYHRKFGD
+35 
-43 GIITEQK
+43 
-50 ETTIAVAF
+50 
-58 WNETKMFSYP
+58 MFSYP
-68 DCFQTFLEILDTD
+68 DCFQTYLKILDTD
-81 LKEEIQEEV
+81 LKEDVQEVV
-90 SHHEHTETAEK
+90 SQHEHAETAER

-115 RHREKDKSVQIKP
+115 RRQEKDKSVQIKP

-171 QFVYLFESEDE
+171 QFVYLLESEDE

-211 VYVISELD
+211 VYLISELD

-253 IAQNLI
+253 IAQDLI
-259 CNGWKEIDYRNSD
+259 CNGLKEIDYRNSD

-326 SVDGAILRVA
+326 SVDGAILRVT
-336 SLKNEV
+336 SLKNDV
-342 FLGQLVRYGFPK
+342 FPGQLVRYGFPK

-408 RRELRTAESQCVRN
+408 RRELRAAESQCVRN

-438 IRNGSFDVV
+438 IRNGAFDVV

-537 NGLLKSANGMTEKR
+537 NGLLKSADGMTEKR

-630 EALPHTIKCATVHQ
+630 EALPHAIKCATVHQ

-732 PDDDLEKYYFDFV
+732 PNDDLEKYYFDFV

-760 ARREIRIDIPD
+760 ARREVRIDIPD

-795 KVFVRSESKKNLH
+795 KVFVRAESKKNLH

-816 ENHYLTDPVSLIDKT
+816 ENHYLTDPIALIDKT

-883 KTVEKDAQGTLITDK
+883 KTVEKDAQGNLITDK

-969 EARISRY
+969 EAKISRY

>member
-1 MDILFC
+1 
-7 KIRRGNRKSPDNG
+7 
-20 QGKERLDE
+20 
-28 MNLTGKR
+28 
-35 VYHRKFGD
+35 
-43 GIITEQK
+43 
-50 ETTIAVAF
+50 
-58 WNETKMFSYP
+58 MFSYP
-68 DCFQTFLEILDTD
+68 GCFQTYLKILDTD
-81 LKEEIQEEV
+81 LKEDVQEVV
-90 SHHEHTETAEK
+90 SQHEHAETAER

-115 RHREKDKSVQIKP
+115 RRQEKDKSVQIKP

-171 QFVYLFESEDE
+171 QFVYLLESEDE

-211 VYVISELD
+211 VYLISELD

-253 IAQNLI
+253 IAQDLI
-259 CNGWKEIDYRNSD
+259 CNGLKEIDYRNSD

-326 SVDGAILRVA
+326 SVDGAILRVT
-336 SLKNEV
+336 SLKNDV
-342 FLGQLVRYGFPK
+342 FPGQLVRYGFPK

-408 RRELRTAESQCVRN
+408 RRELRAAESQCVRN

-438 IRNGSFDVV
+438 IRNGAFDVV

-630 EALPHTIKCATVHQ
+630 EALPHAIKCATVHQ

-760 ARREIRIDIPD
+760 ARREVRIDIPD

-795 KVFVRSESKKNLH
+795 KVFVRAESKKNLH

-816 ENHYLTDPVSLIDKT
+816 ENHYLTDPVTLIDKT

-883 KTVEKDAQGTLITDK
+883 KTVEKDAQGNLITDK

-969 EARISRY
+969 EAKISRY